1 MENEEKI
8 VTVEAETVEKP
19 PKKKRAKAIVALT
32 LSVPSIVMTAF
43 MAVIFAMEIISPA
56 EGLEV
61 LGAVIVIYILGAL
74 PVIASLVMSIPA
86 LVMACVNLKQ
96 QKNKLTISA
105 TIVASISMALVLLD
119 VVLWIVGITIL

>member
-1 MENEEKI
+1 MEEKQEI
-8 VTVEAETVEKP
+8 IAEVPVNEKP

-32 LSVPSIVMTAF
+32 LSVPSIVMAAF
-43 MAVIFAMEIISPA
+43 MAVILAMEIISPA

-86 LVMACVNLKQ
+86 LVMASVNLKQ

>member
-1 MENEEKI
+1 MEEKQEI
-8 VTVEAETVEKP
+8 IAEVPVNEKP

-32 LSVPSIVMTAF
+32 LSVPSIVMAAF
-43 MAVIFAMEIISPA
+43 MAVILAMEIISPA

-86 LVMACVNLKQ
+86 LVMASVNIKQ